1 MNKLNANEI
10 VDRIRVGL

>member
-1 MNKLNANEI
+1 MNKLIANEI